1 MLLPRVLRTPNRVF
15 AFVIVFCNLLLPS
28 LLLAEPHGGSPADI
42 VEELQS
48 TPISRFEWGLQQ
60 YRLAL
65 IEHFRH
71 DPTSLEPSQPPFFIN
86 VNFEPQKTEILVE
99 IGRTFG
105 TVEETRARQFCED
118 YLVHARSM
126 LAVDKLGRPVV
137 EGVSSLAK
145 DFFASTKIN
154 ERKISSIGKA
164 LDSLVVL
171 RGLVVAPASG
181 IYSVCG
187 ARLTGMPVRHLE

>member
-1 MLLPRVLRTPNRVF
+1 MLLAAQSKPSTPQ
-15 AFVIVFCNLLLPS
+15 
-28 LLLAEPHGGSPADI
+28 DI
-42 VEELQS
+42 IGELQA

-71 DPTSLEPSQPPFFIN
+71 DPSSLALSQPPFFIN
-86 VNFEPQKTEILVE
+86 VTFEQNKAEILVE

-105 TVEETRARQFCED
+105 STEETRARQFCED

-126 LAVDKLGRPVV
+126 LAIDKVGRPVV
-137 EGVSSLAK
+137 QGVSSLAK
-145 DFFASTKIN
+145 DFFTSVDASPEVIA
-154 ERKISSIGKA
+154 RIGKA
-164 LDSLVVL
+164 LDAKVVL

-181 IYSVCG
+181 VYSVCG
-187 ARLTGMPVRHLE
+187 ARLIGMPIKHLE

>member
-1 MLLPRVLRTPNRVF
+1 MLLSFEWRRLNRAAAV
-15 AFVIVFCNLLLPS
+15 VTILCRLLLPS
-28 LLLAEPHGGSPADI
+28 TLLAEPVGGSPADI
-42 VEELQS
+42 VNELQH

-60 YRLAL
+60 FRLAL

-71 DPTSLEPSQPPFFIN
+71 DPSSLEPSQPPFFIN
-86 VNFEPQKTEILVE
+86 VNFEPKKVEILVE

-137 EGVSSLAK
+137 EGVSSLAR
-145 DFFASTKIN
+145 DFFVSSEFDETKIL
-154 ERKISSIGKA
+154 RIGKA
-164 LDSLVVL
+164 LDSVVVL

-187 ARLTGMPVRHLE
+187 AQLIDMPIRHLE

>member
-1 MLLPRVLRTPNRVF
+1 MKKFISSQSSAFALLFYT
-15 AFVIVFCNLLLPS
+15 LLLPGIVA
-28 LLLAEPHGGSPADI
+28 AESSPTSPQDI
-42 VEELQS
+42 IEELQA
-48 TPISRFEWGLQQ
+48 TPISRFEWGLLQ

-71 DPTSLEPSQPPFFIN
+71 DPSSLALSQPPFFIN
-86 VNFEPQKTEILVE
+86 VTFEQDKTEILVE

-105 TVEETRARQFCED
+105 TSEETRARQFCED

-126 LAVDKLGRPVV
+126 LAIDKVGRPVV
-137 EGVSSLAK
+137 QGISSLAK
-145 DFFASTKIN
+145 DFFSPVDAAPEVIA
-154 ERKISSIGKA
+154 RIGRA
-164 LDSLVVL
+164 LDAAVVL

-187 ARLTGMPVRHLE
+187 ARLIDMPVKHLE